1 MAMTNIIKFIKWNF
15 TEMESW
21 KYRYMAYF
29 CWVIGLSAYDPGSI
43 LALLGLAFMFTDFT
57 VTLVMDSYRRF
68 KNEQDG

>member
-15 TEMESW
+15 TE
-21 KYRYMAYF
+21 YRYMAYF

-68 KNEQDG
+68 KIEQDG